1 MTPYICILVCHA
13 SENILA
19 FLSKESFKF
28 DALQFHVETTV
39 EYTQEEKRQQ
49 QWLLS
54 VCTTQIQPPNPDLK
68 DTSAPVVASLLV
80 QTDANFGVDMLTGTW
95 GKSTELYPY

>member
-1 MTPYICILVCHA
+1 MHSCLCHA

-39 EYTQEEKRQQ
+39 EYTQEEKKAATMAFV
-49 QWLLS
+49 S
-54 VCTTQIQPPNPDLK
+54 VYNADATT
-68 DTSAPVVASLLV
+68 
-80 QTDANFGVDMLTGTW
+80 
-95 GKSTELYPY
+95 